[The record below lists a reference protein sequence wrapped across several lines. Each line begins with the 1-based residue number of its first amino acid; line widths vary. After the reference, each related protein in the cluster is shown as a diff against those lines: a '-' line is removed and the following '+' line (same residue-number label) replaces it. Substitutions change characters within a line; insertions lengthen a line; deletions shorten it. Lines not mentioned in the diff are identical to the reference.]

1 MDLFTILAQATETTT
16 REAAEEGIVS
26 TILNFIWEQATS
38 LRPVEVLIFICFG
51 TVCLFYGWRV
61 FKILATE
68 CFAVGGFLLGWWA
81 NKELIKGN
89 GIWLGTMS
97 AGFFAFMSI
106 PLLRVGVMLLG
117 AAAGA
122 VLTSAGWYALQLPTQ
137 HIWAG
142 AAIGAIAGGMIS
154 FIVFKIAV
162 ILFTSLLGSA
172 MIVAGVLAVLY
183 KYMGAAEGLQ
193 GRVFNDKWFLPLML
207 LVPMAVGII
216 FQNKFIKGAKDWTV

>member
-1 MDLFTILAQATETTT
+1 MYLVAILAQAAETTT
-16 REAAEEGIVS
+16 PQTAAEGIVS
-26 TILNFIWEQATS
+26 TVLNFIWEQATS
-38 LRPVEVLIFICFG
+38 LRPVEVLTFICFG
-51 TVCLFYGWRV
+51 TICLFYGWRV

-68 CFAVGGFLLGWWA
+68 CFAVGGFILGWWA
-81 NKELIKGN
+81 NRELVKGN
-89 GIWLGTMS
+89 GIWLGTIS
-97 AGFFAFMSI
+97 AALFAFMSI

-122 VLTSAGWYALQLPTQ
+122 VLTSAGWYALQMPTQ

-162 ILFTSLLGSA
+162 MLFTSLLGSA
-172 MIVAGVLAVLY
+172 MIVVGVLAVLY
-183 KYMGAAEGLQ
+183 KYMGAAEGLR
-193 GRVFNDKWFLPLML
+193 GRVFDDKWFLPMML

-216 FQNKFIKGAKDWTV
+216 FQNKFIRGAKDWSV